1 MNKFDASEIRE
12 GLREQFE
19 DTARWRR
26 EKAKE
31 HPHDERNA
39 EAATILDE
47 LATTV
52 DSVDDQTLLAYAQ
65 LLEGYQDHEEK
76 NEMFRL
82 VGFQSCAAT
91 AIEFVQG
98 FISRR
103 TGSRWSS
110 I

>member
-1 MNKFDASEIRE
+1 VTVQLGEAN
-12 GLREQFE
+12 
-19 DTARWRR
+19 
-26 EKAKE
+26 E

-39 EAATILDE
+39 GAATILDE

>member
-65 LLEGYQDHEEK
+65 LLE
-76 NEMFRL
+76 
-82 VGFQSCAAT
+82 
-91 AIEFVQG
+91 AIRTTRRKTRCFV
-98 FISRR
+98 S
-103 TGSRWSS
+103 
-110 I
+110 